1 MDSNSTNM
9 ETRFFITDVYIPAGC
24 RTMEHNLAKL
34 AEPYIDHI
42 LSYDAMLR
50 LADKVAQEQTAILKE
65 NKRLKPVD
73 ISVDLDGD
81 YYSLPGKAWRFFRIG
96 QVSVQF
102 RLVKG
107 EII

>member
-1 MDSNSTNM
+1 M
-9 ETRFFITDVYIPAGC
+9 ENRFFITDVYAPAGT
-24 RTMEHNLAKL
+24 RTLERNLADL
-34 AEPYIDHI
+34 VRPYINHI

-50 LADKVAQEQTAILKE
+50 LAKSVCDEEVKLVSM
-65 NKRLKPVD
+65 NKRLKEVP
-73 ISVDLDGD
+73 ISIDLEGD
-81 YYSLPGKAWRFFRIG
+81 TYNGWKYFHIG

>member
-1 MDSNSTNM
+1 M
-9 ETRFFITDVYIPAGC
+9 ENRFFITEIYVPAGC
-24 RTMEHNLAKL
+24 RTMEHNLAKV
-34 AEPYIDHI
+34 AEPYVDHV

-50 LADKVAQEQTAILKE
+50 LADMIAREQVSILAE
-65 NKRLKPVD
+65 NKRLTPVE

-81 YYSLPGKAWRFFRIG
+81 TYSTPGHVWRFFNIG
-96 QVSVQF
+96 QVSIHF